1 MSFEELREEKGL
13 RKPVTFSGTARNEAQ
28 AISTS
33 DRIINLMIVSM
44 FPLLIFENGFSFT
57 DRVEPVDRKDVF
69 MLKGF

>member
-33 DRIINLMIVSM
+33 DRIINLMIVSIL
-44 FPLLIFENGFSFT
+44 PLLMFENAFSFT
-57 DRVEPVDRKDVF
+57 DRVKPVDKEDVF
-69 MLKGF
+69 MLRVI